1 MVTLAAAGM
10 AASCDHA
17 PRTADAVTVFMVDV
31 TGISDIAEFADITG
45 IIVTASLCRALRQRT
60 TGDISGVPR
69 GCRSGGQRPHWS
81 APRSR

>member
-17 PRTADAVTVFMVDV
+17 PRTAGAVTVFKVDV

-45 IIVTASLCRALRQRT
+45 IVVTASLCRALRQRT
-60 TGDISGVPR
+60 TGDIFGAR
-69 GCRSGGQRPHWS
+69 HECRSGGRRARRGAFGP
-81 APRSR
+81 

>member
-17 PRTADAVTVFMVDV
+17 PRTADAVTAFMVDV

-45 IIVTASLCRALRQRT
+45 IVVTASLCRALRQRT
-60 TGDISGVPR
+60 TGHILGGVDASLTSVRRRFRTP
-69 GCRSGGQRPHWS
+69 W
-81 APRSR
+81 